1 MERLIKK
8 ATYKCIRADLID
20 EGQEEWLLYWLQC
33 QIMNAG
39 GFFIL
44 ICAGA
49 LFFPLPWVLLLN
61 LGLVFLRSKTNGLHM
76 PTKRSCMVFS
86 LLCEYGCLF
95 AIQILQTSTLTVF
108 IMILVLST
116 ILIYRLAPCNNAA
129 VHYSYDELKV
139 AHKAV
144 MKRLCLY
151 DLVVLILLLLQVPSV
166 AATLVVAETAVASLV
181 VLAKLGVGIQ

>member
-1 MERLIKK
+1 MNN
-8 ATYKCIRADLID
+8 ATYRPVSYTHLDV
-20 EGQEEWLLYWLQC
+20 Y
-33 QIMNAG
+33 
-39 GFFIL
+39 
-44 ICAGA
+44 
-49 LFFPLPWVLLLN
+49 
-61 LGLVFLRSKTNGLHM
+61 
-76 PTKRSCMVFS
+76 KR
-86 LLCEYGCLF
+86 
-95 AIQILQTSTLTVF
+95 Q
-108 IMILVLST
+108 
-116 ILIYRLAPCNNAA
+116 LIYRLAPCNNAA